1 MGREDGPGRT
11 YEYST
16 FSTIRRTKD
25 KVELRPRLPEE
36 AVPNVV
42 YVPPHAPTTSV
53 LLSRRERGGGKCS
66 GSQINRK

>member
-53 LLSRRERGGGKCS
+53 LLPVGSEGVAS
-66 GSQINRK
+66 GSGSHINRK